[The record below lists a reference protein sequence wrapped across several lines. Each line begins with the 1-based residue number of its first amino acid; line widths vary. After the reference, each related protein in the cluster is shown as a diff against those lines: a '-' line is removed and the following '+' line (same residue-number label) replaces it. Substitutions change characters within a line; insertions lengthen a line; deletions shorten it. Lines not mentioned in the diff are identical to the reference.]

1 MLSIISVRDNKNN
14 KWKRKIK
21 SKPERNKEV
30 TQAIVKV
37 WELNDFVVRLRFSP
51 INILSFF
58 NFQVNFRVSF
68 INYFTIKIL
77 MQVKECRG
85 KMLMLEKSLIFKLLN
100 ISNTSL
106 SNQIKFESLKSSI
119 PLKRF
124 FHQQSEICGN

>member
-106 SNQIKFESLKSSI
+106 SNQIKFENLKSSI

-124 FHQQSEICGN
+124 FHQQSEIRGN